1 MRSIVT
7 ALLATAV
14 LGAATS
20 TQDFPRS
27 PEAPP
32 AEAPVAAGAR
42 LPPAQPPRA
51 AQPAQAPQVERQP
64 AEERERPMPPPPPAA
79 PPPPSERRPLP
90 THNVKVDVTIT
101 DQTGTGTPMKKIVSM
116 VVADG
121 RSSGVRSMTSVPLA
135 TGGPN
140 RDLPLNVDATANVTP
155 DRKVLLDLR
164 FNYSSVSFVIP
175 VGSQDRP
182 APTTD
187 QERAMVRDLTAPRAA
202 VSNITENLSVLLTPG
217 TPFVVARSADAA
229 ADRTVTVE
237 VKAEILK

>member
-1 MRSIVT
+1 VKSIAT

-14 LGAATS
+14 LAAPTF
-20 TQDFPRS
+20 TQDLARA
-27 PEAPP
+27 PEAPRS
-32 AEAPVAAGAR
+32 EAPVAEAR
-42 LPPAQPPRA
+42 VQPQPP
-51 AQPAQAPQVERQP
+51 QAPQAPQATQERQP
-64 AEERERPMPPPPPAA
+64 AEERERTLPPPPPPG
-79 PPPPSERRPLP
+79 PPPPGERRPLP
-90 THNVKVDVTIT
+90 LYNVKVDVTIT
-101 DQTGTGTPMKKIVSM
+101 DQTGTGTPMKKVVSM

-155 DRKVLLDLR
+155 ERKVLLDLR
-164 FNYSSVSFVIP
+164 FNYSSVSFVTP

-202 VSNITENLSVLLTPG
+202 VSNITENLSILLTPG